1 MDSVILENVGGLH
14 SHSLAHILNVDNTDD
29 AEELNIIK
37 HSPYFDQENFIKIS
51 RGKNENF
58 TVLSLNIQSIN
69 AKFDQLK
76 ILLHLIQENNC
87 HISAICLQETWLR
100 DDTNNALISL
110 ENYNFISQG
119 KKCSSHGGLAI
130 YLHEKYNFK
139 TVPSPI
145 ISDILEGHFIE
156 ISEVDTNR
164 PTHILLGNIYRPPR
178 DVLLN
183 YKSFTEELALT
194 FQTFKDRN
202 YDIIIG
208 GDMNIDLLKIKE
220 KDSVNEYFDMI
231 VSSGFFPRITLPTR
245 ISNSSATLIDN
256 FLCKI
261 TKHSSNSVAG
271 ILLTSLSDHF
281 PYFISLAYSK
291 SGKHTD
297 KYIEVKQTSHVSIN
311 NFKSEIANSD
321 IYSKMNKDID
331 SDPNIN
337 YDIIHNILKSAT
349 KQHLAPKIVKF
360 NKRRH
365 KRYCKINFLSR

>member
-1 MDSVILENVGGLH
+1 MEN
-14 SHSLAHILNVDNTDD
+14 
-29 AEELNIIK
+29 
-37 HSPYFDQENFIKIS
+37 
-51 RGKNENF
+51 
-58 TVLSLNIQSIN
+58 
-69 AKFDQLK
+69 
-76 ILLHLIQENNC
+76 
-87 HISAICLQETWLR
+87 ISALVTER
-100 DDTNNALISL
+100 VNKSDM
-110 ENYNFISQG
+110 
-119 KKCSSHGGLAI
+119 I
-130 YLHEKYNFK
+130 Y
-139 TVPSPI
+139 
-145 ISDILEGHFIE
+145 
-156 ISEVDTNR
+156 
-164 PTHILLGNIYRPPR
+164 
-178 DVLLN
+178 
-183 YKSFTEELALT
+183 
-194 FQTFKDRN
+194 
-202 YDIIIG
+202 
-208 GDMNIDLLKIKE
+208 
-220 KDSVNEYFDMI
+220 DMI

-261 TKHSSNSVAG
+261 TKHSSNSIAG

-291 SGKHTD
+291 SGKRTD

-365 KRYCKINFLSR
+365 KKSQWITQGIVKSISYRDKLYKQYRTTPTNADACDRIKINLNTYNKILKSNIRLAKRNHFYSLFEKYKCNIKNTWTNIKDLLQQSKVKRDFSNHFTINGEEITDSNIIANKFCKYFTDIGPSLAKNIKMPKTLTVKIF